1 MRVIQAVMIHDIIG
15 KPKIVLDQ
23 LREGLA
29 TLGFGTEMLQYP
41 EEFEELFVH
50 DNNVLESGSI
60 IGSLQFPTV
69 MSSDE
74 STTHDY
80 LIQFLQGGSQETLK
94 RFLTFATG
102 SPVLP
107 EFGLGTIQVKFDDGT
122 AIFASTCLQS
132 LTLPKKFPDNDTFKC
147 SMEGVI
153 NSVAGTKSFN
163 CVIV

>member
-29 TLGFGTEMLQYP
+29 TLGFGTEMLQHP

-69 MSSDE
+69 MSIDE

-107 EFGLGTIQVKFDDGT
+107 EFGLGKIQVKFDDGT

-132 LTLPKKFPDNDTFKC
+132 LTLPKKFPENDTFKC

-163 CVIV
+163 CV

>member
-1 MRVIQAVMIHDIIG
+1 MRVIQALMIHDIIG

-29 TLGFGTEMLQYP
+29 TLGFGTEMLQHP

-80 LIQFLQGGSQETLK
+80 LIQFLQRGSQETLK

-122 AIFASTCLQS
+122 AIFCIHLS
-132 LTLPKKFPDNDTFKC
+132 PKSDIAKEIPRQRH
-147 SMEGVI
+147 V
-153 NSVAGTKSFN
+153 
-163 CVIV
+163 